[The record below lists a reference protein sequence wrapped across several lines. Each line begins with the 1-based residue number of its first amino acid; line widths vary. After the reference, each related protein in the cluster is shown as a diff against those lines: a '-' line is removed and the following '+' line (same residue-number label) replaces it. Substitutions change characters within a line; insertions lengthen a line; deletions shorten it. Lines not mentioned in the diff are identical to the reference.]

1 MTGQS
6 HFEDNVKLKARKKK
20 KGDTNMEIK
29 FEVVYR

>member
-1 MTGQS
+1 MTGQFR
-6 HFEDNVKLKARKKK
+6 FEDNVKRQGKK